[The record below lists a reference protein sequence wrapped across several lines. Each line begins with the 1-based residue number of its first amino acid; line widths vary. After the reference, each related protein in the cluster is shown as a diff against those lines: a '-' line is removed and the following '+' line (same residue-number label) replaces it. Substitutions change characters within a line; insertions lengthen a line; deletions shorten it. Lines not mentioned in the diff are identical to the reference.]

1 MPNANW
7 SNPTLT
13 STYTNFVTE
22 VKNRDEDLALQFDG
36 TTSTNIPTNTIRWDS
51 AANRWKKWNGS
62 SWAELTSTYALTA
75 LSTTGNATVGTT
87 LNVTGA
93 ATLSSTLAVT
103 GAVTGGSTVSG
114 TALVPTSATV
124 PTVGTFLPA
133 ANTVAIATASTE
145 RIRFGPSGQVGIAG
159 ANYGTAGHVLTSGG
173 ASAAPSWTAVAAATD
188 PLPSQTGNSGKYLGT
203 NGTAASWQ
211 TIVATSPLPSQT
223 GNSGKY
229 LGTDGTAAS
238 WQSIVATS
246 PLPSQTGNSG
256 KYLSTD
262 GSAATWQAIV
272 AGLRGANVFTSSGN
286 WTCPAGVTK
295 VLATV
300 VGGGGGGRGS
310 SSTVQG
316 QTGGAGGYGIGIVTV
331 TPGTVYTVTVGGG
344 GNGGAVNAVGIAGGT
359 STFSTISAT
368 GGAAGTA
375 LNTTIAASGSCSS
388 ADATLRRS
396 DVSSSHPFLV
406 NGMTTERSYLS
417 GTTAEAWSISSGFC
431 AGARGDGA
439 SQVNSTGG
447 GAVGGAVALLY

>member
-51 AANRWKKWNGS
+51 TANRWKKWNGS
-62 SWAELTSTYALTA
+62 SWVELTSTYALTA

-103 GAVTGGSTVSG
+103 GAVTGSSTVSG
-114 TALVPTSATV
+114 TALVPTAATV

-145 RIRFGPSGQVGIAG
+145 RVRFGPAGQVGIAG

-173 ASAAPSWTAVAAATD
+173 ASAAPSWTAVAAASD

-203 NGTAASWQ
+203 N
-211 TIVATSPLPSQT
+211 
-223 GNSGKY
+223 
-229 LGTDGTAAS
+229 GTAAS

-262 GSAATWQAIV
+262 GSAATWQSIV

-368 GGAAGTA
+368 GGAAGTT
-375 LNTTIAASGSCSS
+375 LSTTIAASGSCSS

-439 SQVNSTGG
+439 SVTNQSGG